1 MFGNNGAVLGYY
13 EGSKNVTKLE
23 IIEGSDKSTS
33 DIRSYGHWRFN
44 NWDLTGVGYLE
55 VVNRLKIKGGS
66 SIHFNADATY
76 PSKIWHSTNDN
87 KLKIFGDNGVDI
99 GYREGDTN
107 RAIFQITEGAEGAY
121 RIQSYSHWHFHNWN
135 LDYVGNVHAQKFTV
149 AGTSGAYYITKG
161 TGDGADYNTYG
172 CLFYTHNGLA
182 FTANGGAATVIVQG
196 RSGRIMGKNAYYVNS
211 SKCLKSDIRAV
222 TSESEPMP
230 VNLKQGEIVDETL
243 TMEMIGDFIDTIG
256 IRTYITDFEQEGATQ
271 KDVDPQQGHVL
282 NLGYIADDLAQHP
295 VFKYIGEK
303 TPDNLYAINSNGLT
317 TVALAGL
324 QAERKER
331 RKLEQRLQKLEAML
345 LKGEE

>member
-1 MFGNNGAVLGYY
+1 MQG
-13 EGSKNVTKLE
+13 T
-23 IIEGSDKSTS
+23 
-33 DIRSYGHWRFN
+33 
-44 NWDLTGVGYLE
+44 
-55 VVNRLKIKGGS
+55 S
-66 SIHFNADATY
+66 SIYFNADATH
-76 PSKIWHSTNDN
+76 PSIMWHSSNDN
-87 KLKIFGDNGVDI
+87 KLNIFGDNGVDI
-99 GYREGDTN
+99 GYRVGDN
-107 RAIFQITEGAEGAY
+107 NKIAIKITEGESGAY
-121 RIQSYSHWHFHNWN
+121 RIQSFSHWHFNNWN

-149 AGTSGAYYITKG
+149 AGTSGSYYITKG

-222 TSESEPMP
+222 TSENEPMP
-230 VNLKQGEIVDETL
+230 VNLKQGEVVDETL
-243 TMEMIGDFIDTIG
+243 TMETIGDFIDTIG

-282 NLGYIADDLAQHP
+282 NLGYIADDLAHHP

-331 RKLEQRLQKLEAML
+331 RKLEQRLQQLEAML

>member
-1 MFGNNGAVLGYY
+1 MYGDNGAVLGYY

-33 DIRSYGHWRFN
+33 DIQSYGHWRFH

-135 LDYVGNVHAQKFTV
+135 LDHVGIVHAQRFNV
-149 AGTSGAYYITKG
+149 AGTAGSYYITKG

-222 TSESEPMP
+222 TSENEPMP
-230 VNLKQGEIVDETL
+230 VNLKQGEVVDETL

-282 NLGYIADDLAQHP
+282 NLGYIADDLAHHP